1 MTRVSTITS
10 RKTLTSAVVDEE
22 DQILVEEL
30 LLHSQ
35 AALQKLYD
43 RFGPLVYGITLKFL
57 EDAREAEE
65 TTQDVFVKVWR
76 TIAKFD
82 SRRSSLKG
90 WICVVTRS
98 ACLDRLRKRH
108 TRPDHIHS
116 NTLEFE
122 SMKNLGDESNIKI
135 LDTRDSLRES
145 LKQLKS
151 EYRDSLELFYFKGYT
166 QKEIA
171 EILELPVGS
180 VKSYLRRGLVKLRNV
195 FERQ

>member
-1 MTRVSTITS
+1 
-10 RKTLTSAVVDEE
+10 
-22 DQILVEEL
+22 
-30 LLHSQ
+30 
-35 AALQKLYD
+35 
-43 RFGPLVYGITLKFL
+43 
-57 EDAREAEE
+57 
-65 TTQDVFVKVWR
+65 
-76 TIAKFD
+76 
-82 SRRSSLKG
+82 
-90 WICVVTRS
+90 
-98 ACLDRLRKRH
+98 
-108 TRPDHIHS
+108 
-116 NTLEFE
+116 
-122 SMKNLGDESNIKI
+122 MKNLGDESNIKI